1 MSPKPA
7 LEFIEVQQYS
17 ETCEENNNNQ
27 VVMTRSQER
36 DEKWLAKL
44 EKRFNAIAGDDN
56 QIDLEEFKQA
66 LNVKKSFFAERFFEL
81 IDTDQ
86 SGSISLKELIGA
98 LRLLVN
104 GTEEE
109 KLHFLFRVYDADGS
123 GFIDFDELKTVLN
136 SCTAESALTLS
147 DETLTELT
155 EILFEDADVDGDGQ
169 VSFEELSEQLQ
180 RYPAITANLSISA
193 AEWLNPRTKY
203 EADSKKKPRSAT
215 ASCCSYHTLRNHF
228 SVIVFTAVFVLI
240 NAGLAAW
247 GAYEGYQSID
257 HERNRVALCI
267 ARSSGRCLSFNCCFI
282 LVLML
287 RKLLTLLRN
296 SILMS
301 VLPLDQHVSIH
312 KVVGVL
318 IIILTLIHVLS
329 HLTFI
334 GLIYE
339 GEKDNGTLFMDLI
352 SSPVPGVGLVEG
364 ACNITGFILIL
375 VLIIMTLCS
384 LPFIR
389 RNGYFKVFYW
399 THQLCIIFWGL
410 LIIHSKYFWIW
421 FVAPGAVYIVE
432 RFLRLQVYRR
442 ARFGIIY
449 IQEGYVLPAN
459 VVHLVIQ
466 RPPNFKFHAG
476 EYIYVN
482 IPTIASHEWHP
493 FTISSAPEQ
502 QEFLSLHIRSLGH
515 WTKRLYEVFKE
526 RELDQLKELPENI
539 DIDNEDAS
547 CLSYRKTDQPL
558 DVVTEVS
565 STKTTPTASPSH
577 QRDTPL
583 DSPSKTT
590 RQCSPQKGSGRKRN
604 ISGETN
610 SGFQPETP
618 TDSEDTT
625 TSTIVNGTACNSNNN
640 DDLPLTEVRRR
651 VNSMQGKLPGIVNTI
666 DFSCQTE
673 ETVEGGLSPA
683 HFTAIDER
691 SPSSRF
697 IKGKGFKLKP
707 LNSPES
713 KGIQDGQTIGP
724 PVKAA
729 NGHGTVLDT
738 TLSDPPQ
745 GDNDHTPPV
754 IIQRTESNL
763 SRRLFNKKFTEGR
776 KSGRPL
782 TKNSRKKLRRNHTLH
797 SLDVARTLG
806 DAPHTGMEVILDG
819 PYGAPAQHI
828 MEAEHAVLIGAG
840 IGITPFAS
848 ILQSIHERYK
858 AAKKHCPNCHHAW
871 VADASSI
878 LKTRKVDF
886 FWINRQQRSFE
897 WFISL
902 LYAIELEQADIPAEG
917 RFLDIHLYMTS
928 ALSPSDMKAIGL
940 HVALDLIHKK
950 NKRDTITG
958 LMTRTQPGRPD
969 WEEVFQKLKKE
980 QKGRITVFF
989 CGSPA
994 LGKII
999 RTKCLKYQMDFRKE
1013 NF

>member
-1 MSPKPA
+1 
-7 LEFIEVQQYS
+7 
-17 ETCEENNNNQ
+17 
-27 VVMTRSQER
+27 MTRRGSIYELEHLISRKWSVLRRRLSRQER

-56 QIDLEEFKQA
+56 QIDLEEFKSA

-104 GTEEE
+104 GTEQE
-109 KLHFLFRVYDADGS
+109 KLHFLFQVYDADGS
-123 GFIDFDELKTVLN
+123 GFIDFDELKTVLH

-155 EILFEDADVDGDGQ
+155 EILFDDADVDGDGE

-180 RYPAITANLSISA
+180 RYPGITANLSISA
-193 AEWLNPRTKY
+193 AEWLNPQTSDDDPTKKHQP
-203 EADSKKKPRSAT
+203 ESAT
-215 ASCCSYHTLRNHF
+215 STCCSYHTLRNHF
-228 SVIVFTAVFVLI
+228 SVITFAAVFVMI

-257 HERNRVALCI
+257 DERHPVALCI
-267 ARSSGRCLSFNCCFI
+267 ARSTGRCLSFNCCFV

-287 RKLLTLLRN
+287 RKLLTQLRN
-296 SILMS
+296 TFLMS
-301 VLPLDQHVSIH
+301 VLPLDQHVTIH

-318 IIILTLIHVLS
+318 ILILTIIHVAG
-329 HLTFI
+329 HLTNI
-334 GLIYE
+334 GLIYHAE
-339 GEKDNGTLFMDLI
+339 MLNETTLTEI
-352 SSPVPGVGLVEG
+352 ITRPVPGVGLVES
-364 ACNITGFILIL
+364 ACNITGL
-375 VLIIMTLCS
+375 VLVVVLVVMILCS

-399 THQLCIIFWGL
+399 THQLCIIFWCL
-410 LIIHSKYFWIW
+410 LVIHSKYFWMW
-421 FVAPGAVYIVE
+421 FIVPGMIYIAE
-432 RFLRLQVYRR
+432 RFLRLRMYRR
-442 ARFGIIY
+442 ARFGIIH

-466 RPPNFKFHAG
+466 RPANFKFHAG

-482 IPTIASHEWHP
+482 IPSIASHEWHP

-502 QEFLSLHIRSLGH
+502 LEFLSLHIRCLGH
-515 WTKRLYEVFKE
+515 WTKRLYDVFKE
-526 RELDQLKELPENI
+526 RELAQLRESEPDPC
-539 DIDNEDAS
+539 DIDNDVITT
-547 CLSYRKTDQPL
+547 CLNHRNMDKPL
-558 DVVTEVS
+558 DVVAEVC
-565 STKTTPTASPSH
+565 STKTTPSGSPSR

-583 DSPSKTT
+583 DSPLRKTG
-590 RQCSPQKGSGRKRN
+590 QGSPQKASGRKRN
-604 ISGETN
+604 ISGEMN
-610 SGFQPETP
+610 SGFEPESPIDAEATKTTLVDGTP
-618 TDSEDTT
+618 
-625 TSTIVNGTACNSNNN
+625 CNSHRK
-640 DDLPLTEVRRR
+640 DDVLSEQMSESLQR
-651 VNSMQGKLPGIVNTI
+651 VKLPGIVNTS
-666 DFSCQTE
+666 DSTSKTDE
-673 ETVEGGLSPA
+673 PPVRDGGSPS
-683 HFTAIDER
+683 HVTAVDER
-691 SPSSRF
+691 TTESRF
-697 IKGKGFKLKP
+697 VKGKGFQLKH
-707 LNSPES
+707 LNSLES
-713 KGIQDGQTIGP
+713 IDIQDAMRSSIP
-724 PVKAA
+724 AS
-729 NGHGTVLDT
+729 NGHGTALDT
-738 TLSDPPQ
+738 TASDPPQ
-745 GDNDHTPPV
+745 GDTTEVPPV
-754 IIQRTESNL
+754 MIKRTDSSL
-763 SRRLFNKKFTEGR
+763 SRRLFTKKLNDNVGR
-776 KSGRPL
+776 KSGPPL
-782 TKNSRKKLRRNHTLH
+782 SKKNSRKKLRRNHTLH
-797 SLDVARTLG
+797 SLDVARSLG
-806 DAPHTGMEVILDG
+806 GAPHTGMEVILDG

-871 VADASSI
+871 VADAATI
-878 LKTRKVDF
+878 LKTKKVDF
-886 FWINRQQRSFE
+886 FWINRQQLSFE

-902 LYAIELEQADIPAEG
+902 LNAIEMEQAEIPVAG

-958 LMTRTQPGRPD
+958 LMTRTQPGRPN
-969 WEEVFQKLKKE
+969 WEEVFQNLKRQE
-980 QKGRITVFF
+980 KGRITVFF

>member
-1 MSPKPA
+1 MGKSPKPA

-109 KLHFLFRVYDADGS
+109 KLHFLFRVYDADGRYIFL
-123 GFIDFDELKTVLN
+123 FINWNCV
-136 SCTAESALTLS
+136 

-180 RYPAITANLSISA
+180 RYPAITANLSIS
-193 AEWLNPRTKY
+193 
-203 EADSKKKPRSAT
+203 
-215 ASCCSYHTLRNHF
+215 
-228 SVIVFTAVFVLI
+228 
-240 NAGLAAW
+240 
-247 GAYEGYQSID
+247 
-257 HERNRVALCI
+257 
-267 ARSSGRCLSFNCCFI
+267 
-282 LVLML
+282 
-287 RKLLTLLRN
+287 
-296 SILMS
+296 
-301 VLPLDQHVSIH
+301 
-312 KVVGVL
+312 
-318 IIILTLIHVLS
+318 
-329 HLTFI
+329 
-334 GLIYE
+334 
-339 GEKDNGTLFMDLI
+339 
-352 SSPVPGVGLVEG
+352 PVPGVGLVEG
-364 ACNITGFILIL
+364 ACNLTGFILIL

-410 LIIHSKYFWIW
+410 LIIHSTYFWIW
-421 FVAPGAVYIVE
+421 FVAPGAVYMVE

-442 ARFGIIY
+442 ARFGIIH

-539 DIDNEDAS
+539 DIDSEDAS

-583 DSPSKTT
+583 DSPSKT
-590 RQCSPQKGSGRKRN
+590 RQGSPQKGSGRKRN

-610 SGFQPETP
+610 PGFQPETL

-651 VNSMQGKLPGIVNTI
+651 VNSMQGKLPGIVNNI

-673 ETVEGGLSPA
+673 ETVEGGESPA

-691 SPSSRF
+691 SSSSRF

-745 GDNDHTPPV
+745 GENAHTPPV

-763 SRRLFNKKFTEGR
+763 SRRLFNRKLTEGR
-776 KSGRPL
+776 KSGPPL
-782 TKNSRKKLRRNHTLH
+782 TKKNSRKKLRRNHTLH

-871 VADASSI
+871 VTDASSI